1 MRVGT
6 AVTRSVGSTMHRQA
20 RLDRAHVVD
29 RRLRVGR
36 VLAERLQQR
45 ARLGHDVEVGL
56 ALAEPG
62 EHRREL
68 EQRVVAGAGERGVA
82 GDAARGHAEAE
93 RALLG
98 AADGV
103 QPAVAVG
110 HDRAAALVDQPV
122 HARDVG
128 PLLGQP
134 LGAEPAADLLVDH
147 RDHLQLA
154 ARGPPAAARQRG
166 GGDDLGGGL
175 ATSCRACRGPTGG
188 RRGSRPTRG
197 RASSRR
203 DRRARC
209 PRATGSPEPARVRP
223 PQARRRG
230 SGARARR
237 PSARPRAPPRAGSA
251 ASHSWHS
258 RSFPG
263 GLTVLKRI
271 SRARTSAV
279 SSCSAAIVADD
290 ASRTQLECLEARVGS
305 SVAGAVEPGLVAVEL
320 EAHVG
325 GAAERVELVG
335 DLLGVGRRGRDG
347 PPPAPP

>member
-6 AVTRSVGSTMHRQA
+6 AVTRSVGSTMTA
-20 RLDRAHVVD
+20 RRGSIARMRSS

-45 ARLGHDVEVGL
+45 ARLGHDVEGGL

-68 EQRVVAGAGERGVA
+68 EQRVVADAGERGVP

-98 AADGV
+98 DADGV
-103 QPAVAVG
+103 DPAVAVG
-110 HDRAAALVDQPV
+110 HDRPAALVDQPV

-154 ARGPPAAARQRG
+154 ARGPPAAAGQRG

-175 ATSCRACRGPTGG
+175 GLHVERAAAPQVAVVDLA
-188 RRGSRPTRG
+188 RPRVVRPVVG
-197 RASSRR
+197 IGEHGVHVGQVAQNRPGFV
-203 DRRARC
+203 
-209 PRATGSPEPARVRP
+209 PRAGG
-223 PQARRRG
+223 RRG

-237 PSARPRAPPRAGSA
+237 PSARPRAPPRAGRRPA
-251 ASHSWHS
+251 T
-258 RSFPG
+258 PG
-263 GLTVLKRI
+263 TPAR
-271 SRARTSAV
+271 SRA
-279 SSCSAAIVADD
+279 
-290 ASRTQLECLEARVGS
+290 G
-305 SVAGAVEPGLVAVEL
+305 
-320 EAHVG
+320 
-325 GAAERVELVG
+325 
-335 DLLGVGRRGRDG
+335 
-347 PPPAPP
+347 